1 MERRAYYR
9 IRAFASALI
18 VLIFVLA
25 TGTESRAENAV
36 PLKVGFIMVGPVN
49 DFGWNQAHNQ
59 GREYLEKT
67 LKGKV
72 ETSYVEKVPENSDV
86 ERVLEKMIS
95 QGTKLIFATS
105 YGYLEPAMRVA
116 SKHPDVII
124 MHCGNRSR
132 PQKIANVGTYFGS
145 QYEAAYVVGTV
156 AGRMTKN
163 NNIGCVEPHPVPQIL
178 EKLNSFTLGVH
189 SVNPKAKVHIVWIN
203 SWTDPPI
210 EAEATGS
217 LIDQGSD
224 LVASGD
230 VDSPLTVVHTTESK
244 KIQTIS
250 WNGSDMKS
258 QAPNGWLVSTFWNWG
273 PYYVKVAQS
282 VMDKTWK
289 AQDERYG
296 LKDGYLK
303 LSSFGKSV
311 PDTVQKQTV
320 DIFNKVADGKI
331 SIFKGPI
338 SDRDGTLRIPAGK
351 VPEKSE
357 LEKMNWVVPG
367 IEGSIPKK

>member
-1 MERRAYYR
+1 L
-9 IRAFASALI
+9 ASRTQAR
-18 VLIFVLA
+18 
-25 TGTESRAENAV
+25 SENEA

-49 DFGWNQAHNQ
+49 DYGWNQAHYQ
-59 GREYLEKT
+59 GCEYLGKT

-72 ETSYVEKVPENSDV
+72 ETTYVEKIPESSDV

-95 QGTKLIFATS
+95 QGAKLIFATS
-105 YGYLEPAMRVA
+105 YGYLEPAIRVA
-116 SKHPDVII
+116 SKHPEVII

-132 PQKIANVGTYFGS
+132 LQKIANVGTYFGS

-178 EKLNSFTLGVH
+178 EKLNSFMLGVH
-189 SVNPKAKVHIVWIN
+189 SVNPAAKVHIVWIN
-203 SWTDPPI
+203 NWTDPPT
-210 EAEATGS
+210 EAEATQS

-230 VDSPLTVVHTTESK
+230 LDSPLTVVHTTEQK
-244 KIQTIS
+244 KIHTLT
-250 WNGSDMKS
+250 WNGSDMNS
-258 QAPNGWLVSTFWNWG
+258 QAPNSWLVSTYWNWG
-273 PYYVKVAQS
+273 PYYVKVTQS
-282 VMDKTWK
+282 VLNKTWK

-311 PDTVQKQTV
+311 PDTVQKQTT
-320 DIFNKVADGKI
+320 DLFNKMSDGKI
-331 SIFKGPI
+331 IIFKGPLM
-338 SDRDGTLRIPAGK
+338 DRDGKMRIPDGK
-351 VPEKSE
+351 IPEKSE

-367 IEGSIPKK
+367 IEGSIPKN